1 MSTIEQVCQAVDC
14 EEKATKQIEI
24 AAGKFGIIVLSV
36 CSNCVEKFRINQ

>member
-14 EEKATKQIEI
+14 EEQATHKIEI

-36 CSNCVEKFRINQ
+36 CSNCVGKFQD